1 MAKQV
6 MDLMASKGITTAQSN
21 EHLRNFSKEAYKRK
35 LSYAFDPTREHLNF
49 EVRNGGVVTPVD
61 KKLSIPKRIKDNLAA
76 RNIIDPNVG
85 LDEPKYRTI
94 ANFILGGSREQMHHL
109 AFGDQQ
115 VNLDKGADNSH
126 ITRSPEIEKWAV
138 DMYDFMSRKFGEKN
152 IAAFIVHLDETNP
165 HIHCTILPITEQNKF
180 SWKVVMA
187 GKSKFEFSQRMTN
200 LHNELSEVNKKYS
213 LDRGDSIA
221 ETGRKHRTMGEYY
234 AQKREELKGQVDSLK
249 EDVAEQKKQISRNK
263 VRLSEQE
270 KEIKHGEARLK
281 GLTTMIAN
289 LERHKSDLLHEIEKL
304 DEDVKAGRITKE
316 QADIERARILDD
328 LEKTKIKII
337 DKQEKL
343 VEAEKKLDLIKG
355 QTDVTQERYKEI
367 KDEMRTSMP
376 NLSSQTLRDMQAV
389 GWNMASI
396 EAQKQSE
403 KLNAYRESLPPEQR
417 AAFDEATKGFSNGSM
432 LEQMA
437 ENSSQVALVATAL
450 FLGYLD
456 KATEI
461 SQSAGGG
468 SAPQSG
474 WRKKDDEDDM
484 AFRQR
489 CFLMGVHML
498 KSGKKQNLKR
508 K

>member
-6 MDLMASKGITTAQSN
+6 MDLMPTKGITVAQSN
-21 EHLRNFSKEAYKRK
+21 EHLRNFSAEAYRRK

-49 EVRNGGVVTPVD
+49 EVRKGGVIAPVD
-61 KKLSIPKRIKDNLAA
+61 KQLSIPKRIKDNLKA
-76 RNIIDPNVG
+76 RNIIDPNLG
-85 LDEPKYRTI
+85 LPEPKYRTV
-94 ANFILGGSREQMHHL
+94 ANFILGGSRDQMHRL
-109 AFGDQQ
+109 AFGEQQ
-115 VNLDKGADNSH
+115 VNLDKGADNSK

-138 DMYDFMSRKFGEKN
+138 DMYKFMSKKYGEKN

-165 HIHCTILPITEQNKF
+165 HIHCTILPITERNKF
-180 SWKVVMA
+180 SWKMVMA
-187 GKSKFEFSQRMTN
+187 GQSKFEFSQRMTN

-304 DEDVKAGRITKE
+304 EEDVKAGRITKE

-389 GWNMASI
+389 GWNMASV

-474 WRKKDDEDDM
+474 WGKKDDEDDM

>member
-85 LDEPKYRTI
+85 LDDPKYRTI

-304 DEDVKAGRITKE
+304 EEDVKAGRITKE
-316 QADIERARILDD
+316 QGDIERARILDD

-343 VEAEKKLDLIKG
+343 AEAEKKLDLIKG

-468 SAPQSG
+468 SAPQRG
-474 WRKKDDEDDM
+474 WGKKDDEDDM

>member
-61 KKLSIPKRIKDNLAA
+61 KKLSIPKRIKENLAA

-234 AQKREELKGQVDSLK
+234 AQKREELKGEVDSLK

-304 DEDVKAGRITKE
+304 EEDVKAGRITKE
-316 QADIERARILDD
+316 QGDIERARILDD

-337 DKQEKL
+337 DKQGKL
-343 VEAEKKLDLIKG
+343 AEAEKKLDLIKG

-367 KDEMRTSMP
+367 KEEMRTSMP

-403 KLNAYRESLPPEQR
+403 KLNAYRASLPPEQR

-468 SAPQSG
+468 SAPQT
-474 WRKKDDEDDM
+474 W
-484 AFRQR
+484 
-489 CFLMGVHML
+489 L
-498 KSGKKQNLKR
+498 GKER
-508 K
+508 

>member
-61 KKLSIPKRIKDNLAA
+61 KKLSIPKRIKENLAA

-138 DMYDFMSRKFGEKN
+138 DMYDFMSKKFGEKN

-304 DEDVKAGRITKE
+304 EEDVKVGRITKE
-316 QADIERARILDD
+316 QGDIERARILDD

-343 VEAEKKLDLIKG
+343 AEAEKKLDLIKG

-474 WRKKDDEDDM
+474 WGKKDEEDDM
-484 AFRQR
+484 DFRQR